1 MDTGSDTGSPPRSA
15 AVEPGEEE
23 EAEERVRPIATTP
36 PCRAWREESLSRSSS
51 SSGTQECGSSG
62 ASLGAAISEVSL
74 GAAIPQETTAAARGM
89 EPWFRLP
96 AEAES
101 SCSSAALDTR
111 LGLSCGRQDLSEFPT
126 LEEGL
131 LPSAEAS
138 PGAPAPAS
146 LLDVQESRFSPCLP
160 LLLSPARDETFLQG
174 SQMDFIALRGIPDVS
189 GASLE
194 RSEPSHVH
202 GSASLRDAAPPRELC
217 ASSQHCHPVGPADP
231 GAASQSSLS
240 GERLGS
246 EEGAGDRGTEQEAAV
261 PRSRGHPAHPAPE
274 EVLGKGLER
283 PWSTAGKDGLSP
295 PGSDG
300 PAAGSELSEKD
311 KESPGQEESSS
322 SGNSSYTTALTKF
335 SERSE
340 GGMRKEKVKVLGSE
354 AGVLEKQEKGKKV
367 PELDL
372 PNNFSDGL
380 RRGHS
385 KNSGAQD
392 VLCAVTPEPG
402 RGVLEEHGVELEGS
416 EGLRLRAA
424 PGELQGALLDHQ
436 QEQPSG
442 RLGREELVPA
452 VAGTGAWAPRQ
463 PQGPAT
469 DTAPGTEGSPGGA
482 GPAGGRDE
490 LTGSDFSIESGHKGT
505 EISPSFSLGAEG
517 SFSVHL
523 PHPNFQ
529 STPGIFLKKAGKAEG
544 RGVLVIPSD
553 LQASSLCSNEE
564 TSGKPPAH
572 TPGSLG
578 KQHRPQSAPKET
590 CEHFES
596 LKPESPHPGRIQ
608 SFPSLSFM
616 EKVGAWNMSQPEE
629 VPDAVSSGVPAG
641 FPPGRKASNA
651 LAMAPSS
658 ILSVQK
664 SLRDPQDCAA
674 PSCREAGS
682 LGSLHFPHTEPL
694 PAPRLSRSR
703 SDNAVNVRSRSR
715 AWAGVTPAANSAE
728 ALQPPGEKSPAL
740 GGLDSTSGGCTTP
753 EVVPGSRGEDVEST
767 ARRSSAPAVFVSS
780 VAQFPKKDGSSPADE
795 HKDCDAQENQP
806 LSLNIPT
813 GHNIMDSFGAISLES
828 LDVPV
833 SSGEPQG
840 ALGSARGSARG
851 SLVVPRPCPS
861 AGGDTSIP
869 AGAVLET
876 PKKEE
881 FNIEERIPV
890 YLRNLGIE
898 QSPGTILAPF
908 VPRRPLRE
916 LEFSPVEL
924 RTLKDPLDR
933 LARAPPQAQGELLP
947 AFEMSHVSF
956 DSDISTPSVSIP
968 VESEAG
974 SGALSPREL
983 CPSFPGLFGE
993 APVSQGSVS
1002 GPQLEVAA
1010 PGPTAQ
1016 GAERSTGSAGAEP
1029 GLPRCSSGRESPRLG
1044 GTSARDPPA
1053 DRGPRSSDSSLQE
1066 WAAGILSGVKNKME
1080 SDRGSQTPSMGSES
1094 SKGQEGDSLM
1104 GSGALRELRELLAQA
1119 EELAASCAHPA
1130 SPTASCRETGESSP
1144 VLLRKEDDPKD
1155 SRLGKDWIPQLQ
1167 KRLPWDEAAT
1177 LKGVRGEGLGIN
1189 ALGSD
1194 PCRLGWGNPLGV
1206 GLQRSEGLKGMA
1218 QEPRTGKSAGRSEPE
1233 GCSSV
1238 TTDRNQPA
1246 RVGLAQSSASSDLST
1261 GTAPELG
1268 SPPPLEPLGSIP
1280 AVLGGSRS
1288 SSSLAGVAGRAGGTR
1303 GSDDSS
1309 SGDSLSA
1316 RVRSLLGNPPCSQQP
1331 GSAMG
1336 AFQSILPAAGAARI
1350 QAGSGSSSGDS
1361 LAARVRSLLR
1371 AGSPGIDA
1379 SRILRSAEEQE
1390 RKIRAWVKLKLASQS
1405 QESGP
1410 DWDEETQQKIE
1421 RIKAELLPKT
1431 RNAAQAKDPWLRGLE
1446 AASEY
1451 LRKQEQDPEHFQ
1463 APTFPRDRHRQL
1475 SRAQEL
1481 FQSSSRPA
1489 VPFPRADPLDCS
1501 LLQDMELKPWRGA
1514 ELQDMELKPWRGA
1527 EVQDKQLKAWNGA
1540 ELQDMELKP
1549 WSGAELQDKQLK
1561 AWNGAELQD
1570 MELKPWRGAEG
1581 QDMELQPWRGAE
1593 GQDKQ
1598 LQPWNGAELQDME
1611 LKAWRGA
1618 EGQDMELQPWRGAEL
1633 RVCSRRLAVGRPG
1646 AVAELRAALEWGPG
1660 AGSSAAAPAAHQELP
1675 LPAAGLG
1682 QGWEEPSASL
1692 TLCPPRRPPALLG
1705 ALARS
1710 PSLPR
1715 DGLEGILPMGP
1726 LSAGAGEE
1734 RRGSEPWER
1743 SQSCPPSPTLA
1754 STGGDGAGG
1763 AELPPVSADSARA
1776 RARQAT
1782 ACAAQDPGKRQT
1794 LSAKHLYFVTAEVTE
1809 GDRQSARPGGL
1820 NSSTGAGQEIN
1831 PLIEPHSPSSSQQ
1844 EKIPP
1849 GHTQLCESSEGSDAA
1864 AQMGLLKGHGEVLA
1878 EERKSPGELRPVP
1891 KEAAREQMG
1900 PSQPLPADEALSTTS
1915 ETPPS
1920 PVRKFL
1926 SCVHITLSSRV
1937 RNSEL
1942 HSAGNAGN
1950 GMTVWDK
1957 PQGRAQAVTLKA
1969 APEASVESVPEF
1981 PPAEGVPEDCSSAV
1995 PVASAYPSR
2004 VFSSRQELL
2013 LQGRARAWLRG
2024 DSGAPGATGI
2034 PSSTLPAKPGRRTS
2048 DAATQIT
2055 TESPTKTTFSA
2066 EVCVDPQ
2073 EGGNAAQQPSLPKAP
2088 EPPSVTTSSH
2098 KEIPPFPRQP
2108 AQPLLLP
2115 YKPSGSSGMYYV
2127 PYQKPGANV
2136 SPGESEAS
2144 GDSSRSELTDRSKA
2158 VKPSQSVPR
2167 SSRLSLPRPMPT
2179 SSSCCLDS
2187 RDFCRDAPGA
2197 GHAPPSSGTAL
2208 ARAQQHQWG
2217 SCVPLRRGGER
2228 EFFALTAEADESR
2241 NEDLGASAS
2250 SLGKEAAGMEL
2261 HQEAAGSDPLP
2272 RAQTTVL
2279 EENVGKAP
2287 RQRSHSRGSLDELWV
2302 KFLERRSRHQQQ
2314 DFGNNGE
2321 LSLVERLDR
2330 LARVL
2335 QNPIRHTLALAPA
2348 GEKVPEEKVQGREQ
2362 TETRLAGKA
2371 RSGSSVE
2378 PKGARAG
2385 ERPCEIHGRNSLEGP
2400 GERRIHHLNRI
2411 LEEHQ
2416 YLEAPSDTS
2425 SETRRSGDPSS
2436 CSTSGWDTGTQAG
2449 LDSPEGSSSV
2459 STSTID
2465 TARLLRAFGQHRLRL
2480 APRLAPKL
2488 APRLSPRLA
2497 QLYCAISHQKSR
2509 SEDESSGAGAAG
2521 CPQDAAE
2528 GLGKRQQTQST
2539 IPFSSDSTCASSN
2552 SWGPSSALSNKR
2564 RTRMLNKEIQAGDLE
2579 IVSSATRKNTRDVG
2593 VTFPTPRS
2601 SQQLQE
2607 PPGPWQGGRGGAA
2620 GAWHQLR
2627 VVLPVDR
2634 RIKRNRLHFQQGTP
2648 WLVPAEDLKC
2658 ESRKENQCSAIPGPG
2673 PAWFEPWSSSS
2684 KPWREPLREKNWEEQ
2699 QQQSAGQAAAAHPG
2713 AAKGLGQPL
2722 GKLTLQE
2729 ALALHRP
2736 DFISRS
2742 GQRLRHLRLL
2752 QEERRLQGLLQSQQ
2766 EQLLQPPGKRKDCR
2780 SGNHLVSHRGFL
2792 RKEKRRAIPK
2802 SEMVQRSKRI
2812 YEQLPEVRKK
2822 REEEQRRLEYGSY
2835 RLRAQLYKTK
2845 ITNRVLGKKVSWS

>member
-1 MDTGSDTGSPPRSA
+1 MEFKSLPKSVGLAPNLSCWGWPEYFLYFIVHGAHKHTLGYKAITCVFNQQTISLFQ
-15 AVEPGEEE
+15 
-23 EAEERVRPIATTP
+23 PIATTP
-36 PCRAWREESLSRSSS
+36 PCRAWREESLSRSS

-202 GSASLRDAAPPRELC
+202 GSASVRDTAPPRELC

-246 EEGAGDRGTEQEAAV
+246 EEGAGDRGTEREAAV

-372 PNNFSDGL
+372 PNNFSNGL

-392 VLCAVTPEPG
+392 VLCAATPEPG
-402 RGVLEEHGVELEGS
+402 RGVLEEHGVELEAS

-436 QEQPSG
+436 QEQLSG

-452 VAGTGAWAPRQ
+452 VA
-463 PQGPAT
+463 
-469 DTAPGTEGSPGGA
+469 GTEGSPGGA

-596 LKPESPHPGRIQ
+596 LKPKSPHPGRIQ

-641 FPPGRKASNA
+641 FPPGRKASSA

-780 VAQFPKKDGSSPADE
+780 VAQLPKKDGSSPADE

-933 LARAPPQAQGELLP
+933 LPRAPPQAQGELLP

-1010 PGPTAQ
+1010 PGPTAR

-1029 GLPRCSSGRESPRLG
+1029 GPPHCSSGRESPRLG

-1066 WAAGILSGVKNKME
+1066 WAAGILSGVENKME

-1119 EELAASCAHPA
+1119 EELTASCAHPA
-1130 SPTASCRETGESSP
+1130 SPTASCREAGESSP

-1155 SRLGKDWIPQLQ
+1155 SGLGKDWIPQLQ
-1167 KRLPWDEAAT
+1167 KRLPWDEAT
-1177 LKGVRGEGLGIN
+1177 TPRGVRGEGLGIN

-1316 RVRSLLGNPPCSQQP
+1316 RVRSLLGNPPCCQQP

-1361 LAARVRSLLR
+1361 LAARVQSLLR

-1390 RKIRAWVKLKLASQS
+1390 RKIQAWVKLKLASQS

-1451 LRKQEQDPEHFQ
+1451 LRKQEQDLEHFQ

-1501 LLQDMELKPWRGA
+1501 LLQDMELKPWHGAEVQDMQLKPWCGAELQDKQLKPWHGAEVQDKQLKPWRGAELQDMQLQPWHGA
-1514 ELQDMELKPWRGA
+1514 ELQDMELKPWHGA
-1527 EVQDKQLKAWNGA
+1527 EV
-1540 ELQDMELKP
+1540 QDMELKP
-1549 WSGAELQDKQLK
+1549 WHGAEV
-1561 AWNGAELQD
+1561 QD
-1570 MELKPWRGAEG
+1570 MELKPWH
-1581 QDMELQPWRGAE
+1581 
-1593 GQDKQ
+1593 
-1598 LQPWNGAELQDME
+1598 GAELQ
-1611 LKAWRGA
+1611 ANPA
-1618 EGQDMELQPWRGAEL
+1618 
-1633 RVCSRRLAVGRPG
+1633 
-1646 AVAELRAALEWGPG
+1646 GP
-1660 AGSSAAAPAAHQELP
+1660 
-1675 LPAAGLG
+1675 
-1682 QGWEEPSASL
+1682 
-1692 TLCPPRRPPALLG
+1692 
-1705 ALARS
+1705 
-1710 PSLPR
+1710 
-1715 DGLEGILPMGP
+1715 
-1726 LSAGAGEE
+1726 
-1734 RRGSEPWER
+1734 
-1743 SQSCPPSPTLA
+1743 PPSP
-1754 STGGDGAGG
+1754 AG
-1763 AELPPVSADSARA
+1763 S
-1776 RARQAT
+1776 
-1782 ACAAQDPGKRQT
+1782 
-1794 LSAKHLYFVTAEVTE
+1794 
-1809 GDRQSARPGGL
+1809 
-1820 NSSTGAGQEIN
+1820 
-1831 PLIEPHSPSSSQQ
+1831 
-1844 EKIPP
+1844 
-1849 GHTQLCESSEGSDAA
+1849 
-1864 AQMGLLKGHGEVLA
+1864 
-1878 EERKSPGELRPVP
+1878 
-1891 KEAAREQMG
+1891 
-1900 PSQPLPADEALSTTS
+1900 
-1915 ETPPS
+1915 
-1920 PVRKFL
+1920 
-1926 SCVHITLSSRV
+1926 
-1937 RNSEL
+1937 
-1942 HSAGNAGN
+1942 
-1950 GMTVWDK
+1950 
-1957 PQGRAQAVTLKA
+1957 
-1969 APEASVESVPEF
+1969 
-1981 PPAEGVPEDCSSAV
+1981 
-1995 PVASAYPSR
+1995 
-2004 VFSSRQELL
+2004 
-2013 LQGRARAWLRG
+2013 
-2024 DSGAPGATGI
+2024 
-2034 PSSTLPAKPGRRTS
+2034 
-2048 DAATQIT
+2048 
-2055 TESPTKTTFSA
+2055 
-2066 EVCVDPQ
+2066 
-2073 EGGNAAQQPSLPKAP
+2073 
-2088 EPPSVTTSSH
+2088 
-2098 KEIPPFPRQP
+2098 P

-2127 PYQKPGANV
+2127 PYQKPGATV

-2158 VKPSQSVPR
+2158 VKPSQSVPG
-2167 SSRLSLPRPMPT
+2167 SSRLSLSRPMPT

-2197 GHAPPSSGTAL
+2197 GHAPPSSGTVL

-2287 RQRSHSRGSLDELWV
+2287 QQRSHSRGSLDELWV

-2385 ERPCEIHGRNSLEGP
+2385 ERPREIHGRNSLEGP

-2411 LEEHQ
+2411 LEEQ
-2416 YLEAPSDTS
+2416 QCLEAPSDTS

-2449 LDSPEGSSSV
+2449 LESPEGSSSM

-2564 RTRMLNKEIQAGDLE
+2564 RTRMLNKGIQAGDLE

-2634 RIKRNRLHFQQGTP
+2634 RTKRNRLHFQQAGT
-2648 WLVPAEDLKC
+2648 
-2658 ESRKENQCSAIPGPG
+2658 
-2673 PAWFEPWSSSS
+2673 
-2684 KPWREPLREKNWEEQ
+2684 
-2699 QQQSAGQAAAAHPG
+2699 
-2713 AAKGLGQPL
+2713 
-2722 GKLTLQE
+2722 
-2729 ALALHRP
+2729 
-2736 DFISRS
+2736 
-2742 GQRLRHLRLL
+2742 
-2752 QEERRLQGLLQSQQ
+2752 
-2766 EQLLQPPGKRKDCR
+2766 
-2780 SGNHLVSHRGFL
+2780 
-2792 RKEKRRAIPK
+2792 
-2802 SEMVQRSKRI
+2802 
-2812 YEQLPEVRKK
+2812 
-2822 REEEQRRLEYGSY
+2822 
-2835 RLRAQLYKTK
+2835 
-2845 ITNRVLGKKVSWS
+2845 

>member
-1 MDTGSDTGSPPRSA
+1 
-15 AVEPGEEE
+15 
-23 EAEERVRPIATTP
+23 
-36 PCRAWREESLSRSSS
+36 
-51 SSGTQECGSSG
+51 
-62 ASLGAAISEVSL
+62 
-74 GAAIPQETTAAARGM
+74 M

-202 GSASLRDAAPPRELC
+202 GSASVRDTAPPRELC

-246 EEGAGDRGTEQEAAV
+246 EEGAGDMGTEQEAAV

-392 VLCAVTPEPG
+392 VLCAATPEPG
-402 RGVLEEHGVELEGS
+402 RGVLEEHGVELEAS

-436 QEQPSG
+436 QEQLSG

-596 LKPESPHPGRIQ
+596 LKPKSPHPGRIQ

-641 FPPGRKASNA
+641 FPPGRKASSA

-664 SLRDPQDCAA
+664 SLRDLQDCAA

-703 SDNAVNVRSRSR
+703 SDNAVNVHSRSR

-780 VAQFPKKDGSSPADE
+780 VAQLPKKDGSSPADE

-806 LSLNIPT
+806 LSLNIST
-813 GHNIMDSFGAISLES
+813 GHNFMDSFGAISLES

-1010 PGPTAQ
+1010 PGPTAR

-1029 GLPRCSSGRESPRLG
+1029 GPPHCSSGRESPQLG

-1066 WAAGILSGVKNKME
+1066 WAAGILSGVENKME

-1104 GSGALRELRELLAQA
+1104 GSGALRELLELLAQA

-1155 SRLGKDWIPQLQ
+1155 SGLGKNWIPQLQ
-1167 KRLPWDEAAT
+1167 KRLPWDEAT
-1177 LKGVRGEGLGIN
+1177 TPRGVRGEGLGIN

-1316 RVRSLLGNPPCSQQP
+1316 RVRSLLGNPPCCQQP

-1361 LAARVRSLLR
+1361 LAARVQSLLR

-1390 RKIRAWVKLKLASQS
+1390 RKIQAWVKLKLASQS

-1446 AASEY
+1446 VASEY
-1451 LRKQEQDPEHFQ
+1451 LRKQEQDLEHFQ

-1501 LLQDMELKPWRGA
+1501 LLQDMEMKPWHGAELQDMELKAWHGAELQDKQLKAWNGAEVQDKQLKPWRGAEVQDMELKPWNGAEVQDMELKPWRGA
-1514 ELQDMELKPWRGA
+1514 ELQDMELKPWNGAEVQDMELQPWRGAEVQDKQLKPWRGAEVQDMELKAWRGAELQDKQLKPWRGAEVQDMELKPWRGA
-1527 EVQDKQLKAWNGA
+1527 EVQDKQLKPWRGAEVQDMELKPWHGA

-1549 WSGAELQDKQLK
+1549 WH
-1561 AWNGAELQD
+1561 GAELQD
-1570 MELKPWRGAEG
+1570 MELKPWH
-1581 QDMELQPWRGAE
+1581 
-1593 GQDKQ
+1593 
-1598 LQPWNGAELQDME
+1598 GAELQDME
-1611 LKAWRGA
+1611 LKPWHGA
-1618 EGQDMELQPWRGAEL
+1618 ELQDMELKPWHGAEL
-1633 RVCSRRLAVGRPG
+1633 QDM
-1646 AVAELRAALEWGPG
+1646 ELK
-1660 AGSSAAAPAAHQELP
+1660 
-1675 LPAAGLG
+1675 
-1682 QGWEEPSASL
+1682 
-1692 TLCPPRRPPALLG
+1692 
-1705 ALARS
+1705 
-1710 PSLPR
+1710 
-1715 DGLEGILPMGP
+1715 
-1726 LSAGAGEE
+1726 
-1734 RRGSEPWER
+1734 PWH
-1743 SQSCPPSPTLA
+1743 
-1754 STGGDGAGG
+1754 G
-1763 AELPPVSADSARA
+1763 AEL
-1776 RARQAT
+1776 
-1782 ACAAQDPGKRQT
+1782 QDMELKPWHGAELQDMELKPWNG
-1794 LSAKHLYFVTAEVTE
+1794 AEVQDME
-1809 GDRQSARPGGL
+1809 LKPWH
-1820 NSSTGAGQEIN
+1820 GAELQDMELKPWHGAELQDMELK
-1831 PLIEPHSPSSSQQ
+1831 PWHGAELQDMELKPWHGAELQDMELKPWHGAELQDMELKPWHGAELQDMEPC
-1844 EKIPP
+1844 
-1849 GHTQLCESSEGSDAA
+1849 L
-1864 AQMGLLKGHGEVLA
+1864 
-1878 EERKSPGELRPVP
+1878 
-1891 KEAAREQMG
+1891 
-1900 PSQPLPADEALSTTS
+1900 
-1915 ETPPS
+1915 
-1920 PVRKFL
+1920 
-1926 SCVHITLSSRV
+1926 
-1937 RNSEL
+1937 
-1942 HSAGNAGN
+1942 
-1950 GMTVWDK
+1950 
-1957 PQGRAQAVTLKA
+1957 
-1969 APEASVESVPEF
+1969 
-1981 PPAEGVPEDCSSAV
+1981 
-1995 PVASAYPSR
+1995 
-2004 VFSSRQELL
+2004 QELL

-2073 EGGNAAQQPSLPKAP
+2073 EGGNAAQQLSLPKAP

-2127 PYQKPGANV
+2127 PYQKPGATV

-2158 VKPSQSVPR
+2158 VKPSQSVPG
-2167 SSRLSLPRPMPT
+2167 SSRLSLSRPMPT

-2197 GHAPPSSGTAL
+2197 GHAPPSSGTVL

-2385 ERPCEIHGRNSLEGP
+2385 ERPREIHGRNSLEGP

-2411 LEEHQ
+2411 LEEQ
-2416 YLEAPSDTS
+2416 QCLEAPSDTS

-2449 LDSPEGSSSV
+2449 LDSPEGSSSM

-2564 RTRMLNKEIQAGDLE
+2564 RTRMLNKGIQAGDLE

-2634 RIKRNRLHFQQGTP
+2634 RTKRNRLHFQQVLE
-2648 WLVPAEDLKC
+2648 WLDRQERQSLG
-2658 ESRKENQCSAIPGPG
+2658 R
-2673 PAWFEPWSSSS
+2673 S
-2684 KPWREPLREKNWEEQ
+2684 K
-2699 QQQSAGQAAAAHPG
+2699 
-2713 AAKGLGQPL
+2713 
-2722 GKLTLQE
+2722 QE

-2742 GQRLRHLRLL
+2742 GQRLRHLRLLPVLRLL

-2780 SGNHLVSHRGFL
+2780 SANHLVSHRGFL